1 MKVKDELQTVP
12 IHGNLIMNN
21 INGSKLTSA
30 NTNNNN
36 NNNTKSKNNK
46 NNNNNNMGKIKY
58 IESSTSEK
66 LLNNNKP
73 AVQQRR
79 DTDNSTTSSTSNLDS
94 TSFSPIDLE
103 NQEVLKIEKKRE
115 RNREAARKC
124 RTRKLEKIAALEQEV
139 QRLTESNEM
148 ERMKTSSLREE
159 VNKIRKKL
167 EEHQKMNQCDLKST
181 SGYF

>member
-1 MKVKDELQTVP
+1 MP
-12 IHGNLIMNN
+12 IHGNLNINN

-30 NTNNNN
+30 NNNNN
-36 NNNTKSKNNK
+36 KSKNNK
-46 NNNNNNMGKIKY
+46 NNNNMGKIKY

-66 LLNNNKP
+66 LSNNNNNSKT
-73 AVQQRR
+73 VSQQRR
-79 DTDNSTTSSTSNLDS
+79 DTDNSTTSSASNIDS

-124 RTRKLEKIAALEQEV
+124 RTRKLEKIALLEKEV
-139 QRLTESNEM
+139 QRLTESNEL
-148 ERMKTSSLREE
+148 ERMRTSSLRDE

-167 EEHQKMNQCDLKST
+167 EEHQKSNQCDLKVT
-181 SGYF
+181 NGYF